1 MTVSHGTLSCAVG
14 AGEGQ
19 GVRAMKSG
27 FAFVAFLFFF
37 SLQAAPALAAN
48 PAKFMVSVYADVDTP
63 PQSIPYDRVDGL
75 VLAFINPVD
84 GCRGYS
90 TTDYPAVQA
99 IVRGARAQEASGHD
113 VTVTFAI
120 GGGGNQSTNQLL
132 ESIASSADC
141 RAQFAGQVAA
151 ILTKND
157 LDGVDIDWEFPQ
169 TSSLGNYTLFI
180 KALREA
186 IGTRLLSIA
195 IYDDA
200 GKEDPATHM
209 TSAVF
214 PYVDYYMV
222 MAYLAP
228 RNAAIDSWVNPPW
241 NLPESQLR
249 LGLALFGASPKGPT
263 LGYNA
268 ILGTVPPA
276 QANPCGDWV
285 GIYGIN
291 GLSTTQELT
300 RFSMTEQLGGITGW
314 ELGDDRSDSISLM
327 NAANDIARMWDAF
340 AVWQPGTTYP
350 AGTIVQNQGNLWQA
364 KAAVAAKQPAPSL
377 TNTAFQQY
385 ESTSEWSPNSYYC
398 GGDEVWYADSVYH
411 AVQDPPLS
419 TTDLSPTG
427 NTSLWKKLY
436 AAPLYDNAK
445 SYKKD
450 DRVFFSGSVYAA
462 SKKTK
467 GQSPSKTPANWTP
480 FVDTDAYDSGKSYA
494 TGATV
499 RYMDNEYTAVKASV
513 RANPVVATDVW
524 QPVRK

>member
-1 MTVSHGTLSCAVG
+1 
-14 AGEGQ
+14 
-19 GVRAMKSG
+19 MKSAV
-27 FAFVAFLFFF
+27 AFVAFLFLFPF
-37 SLQAAPALAAN
+37 QVAPALAADT
-48 PAKFMVSVYADVDTP
+48 AKFMVSVYADVNTP
-63 PQSIPYDRVDGL
+63 PQSIPYDRIDGL

-90 TTDYPAVQA
+90 TTEYPAVQA
-99 IVRGARAQEASGHD
+99 IVRGARAQEMNGHE

-120 GGGGNQSTNQLL
+120 GGGGNPSTNQLL

-151 ILTKND
+151 ILTQND

-180 KALREA
+180 KTLREA
-186 IGTRLLSIA
+186 IGTKLLSIA
-195 IYDDA
+195 IYDNA

-228 RNAAIDSWVNPPW
+228 RNAAIDSWITPPW
-241 NLPESQLR
+241 NLAESQLR
-249 LGLALFGASPKGPT
+249 LGLALFGTSANGST
-263 LGYNA
+263 LGYNS

-276 QANPCGDWV
+276 QANPCGDRV
-285 GIYGIN
+285 GSYGIN

-327 NAANDIARMWDAF
+327 NAANDIARMWTSF
-340 AVWQPGTTYP
+340 AQWQSGTAYP
-350 AGTIVQNQGNLWQA
+350 AGTIVQNQGNLWLA
-364 KAAVAAKQPAPSL
+364 KAAVAANQPAPSL
-377 TNTAFQQY
+377 ANAAFQQF
-385 ESTSEWSPNSYYC
+385 ETTSEWSANSYYC
-398 GGDEVWYADSVYH
+398 GGDEVWYVDTVYH

-445 SYKKD
+445 TYKKGE
-450 DRVFFSGSVYAA
+450 RVFFNGSVYAA
-462 SKKTK
+462 NKKTK
-467 GQSPSKTPANWTP
+467 GQSPAQASANWTP
-480 FVDTDAYDSGKSYA
+480 FVDVDAYDSGKSYS

-499 RYMDNEYTAVKASV
+499 RYMGNEYTSVKTGV
-513 RANPVVATDVW
+513 GANPVVATDVW

>member
-1 MTVSHGTLSCAVG
+1 
-14 AGEGQ
+14 
-19 GVRAMKSG
+19 MKSA
-27 FAFVAFLFFF
+27 FAFVAFLFFLPF
-37 SLQAAPALAAN
+37 QAAPALAAN

-63 PQSIPYDRVDGL
+63 PQSIPYDRLDGL

-90 TTDYPAVQA
+90 ETSYPAVQA
-99 IVRGARAQEASGHD
+99 IVRAARAQEASGHEI
-113 VTVTFAI
+113 TVTFAI

-157 LDGVDIDWEFPQ
+157 LDGVDIDWEFPN

-195 IYDDA
+195 IYNDA
-200 GKEDPATHM
+200 GKEDASAHLTP
-209 TSAVF
+209 AVF

-228 RNAAIDSWVNPPW
+228 RNAAIDSWISPPW

-249 LGLALFGASPKGPT
+249 LGLALFGAPADGGAN
-263 LGYNA
+263 LGYNQ
-268 ILGTVPPA
+268 ILGTVPPNKA
-276 QANPCGDWV
+276 SPCGDRV

-291 GLSTTQELT
+291 GLRTTQELT

-327 NAANDIARMWDAF
+327 NAANDISIMWEDF
-340 AVWQPGTTYP
+340 AQWQSGTTYP
-350 AGTIVQNQGNLWQA
+350 AGTIVQNQGNLWLA
-364 KAAVAAKQPAPSL
+364 EAAVAAKQPQPSL
-377 TNTAFQQY
+377 ANPAFQQF
-385 ESTSEWSPNSYYC
+385 EPTNEWSAQTYYC
-398 GGDEVWYADSVYH
+398 GGEEVWFLDTIYR
-411 AVQDPPLS
+411 AVQDPTLS

-436 AAPLYDNAK
+436 AAALYDNAK
-445 SYKKD
+445 TYKKGE
-450 DRVFFSGSVYAA
+450 RVYYNGSVYVAN
-462 SKKTK
+462 KKTK
-467 GQSPSKTPANWTP
+467 GQSPAIARASWSP
-480 FVDTDAYDSGKSYA
+480 FVDADAYDSAKSYS

-499 RYMDNEYTAVKASV
+499 RYMGNQYTSIKAGV
-513 RANPVVATDVW
+513 GANPVVATDVW